1 MSQHHHDDRRPF
13 DPDLARRDVL
23 KLAAGSAMAALL
35 PLPFPLRWRVA
46 AAGAGGAGAAGA
58 AIEGAPFTVVP
69 PSTADAFVL
78 APELRLELLAVENDP
93 LLKGADGKVTAF
105 VGGGCDFTAFLPID
119 VRHHPCDLAAPHRGF
134 VPAAASSRE
143 GLLVVNHEGLTLQ
156 LFHDDWAPGQP
167 KSERHLAAE
176 QHAVGVSVL
185 HVKRGDDG
193 KWGLVAG
200 SRFTRRIDANT
211 PHQLVGPA
219 AAIDGGPA
227 ARGTLA
233 NCSGGRTPWGT
244 VLTCEENFHEFAS
257 EEAGFFYRWPKEPY
271 ETKRHWGWVVEID
284 PFEPASTPRK
294 LTGLGRMRHENVAL
308 RVGGDGTLVAYLGD
322 DKNDSCLFKFVAD
335 GKVTRERAKDALLLE
350 KGKLYVAQ
358 LEPEGGAAAGAAGS
372 STSSKR
378 GRWLL
383 LDLAAQEKLRAAK
396 RDDGSPLF
404 ASQTDVLADAAAAAK
419 AIGGTP
425 LERPEDVE
433 VHPLDGS
440 LYVAL
445 TNQKKRTPKD
455 WHGRICRLVEQG
467 GDPAAMEF
475 DWSVFAEG
483 GAKSGF
489 SSPDNLAFDARGD
502 LWVTSD
508 MTSEEMASG
517 KKAVADYAARGNNGL
532 YFFRTSGPFAGIAY
546 QAASGPVDSELTG
559 PCFTPDGATLFLSVQ
574 HPGEESPSK
583 QQLTSHW
590 PRGGTSVPR
599 SAVVA
604 ITGFG
609 PPKGK

>member
-1 MSQHHHDDRRPF
+1 MNLRHHDDDRRPAAA
-13 DPDLARRDVL
+13 DLARRDML
-23 KLAAGSAMAALL
+23 KLAATGAMAALL
-35 PLPFPLRWRVA
+35 PLPLRWRVA
-46 AAGAGGAGAAGA
+46 AAGGRAGR
-58 AIEGAPFTVVP
+58 AIEGAPFTAVA

-78 APELRLELLAVENDP
+78 APELRLELLAVEGDP
-93 LLKGADGKVTAF
+93 LLRDAAGKATAF
-105 VGGGCDFTAFLPID
+105 VGGGCDHTAFVPID
-119 VRHHPCDLAAPHRGF
+119 ALDHPCDLAAPHRGF

-156 LFHDDWAPGQP
+156 LFHDDWSPGQAKDP
-167 KSERHLAAE
+167 RHLAAE

-219 AAIDGGPA
+219 ATIDGGPA

-244 VLTCEENFHEFAS
+244 TLTCEENFHEFAS
-257 EEAGFFYRWPKEPY
+257 EEPDFLYRWPKEPY
-271 ETKRHWGWVVEID
+271 ATKRHWGWVVEID
-284 PFEPASTPRK
+284 PFDPASTPRK
-294 LTGLGRMRHENVAL
+294 LTALGRMRHENVAL

-335 GKVTRERAKDALLLE
+335 GKVTGDRAKDRTLLE
-350 KGKLYVAQ
+350 SGKLYVAQ
-358 LEPEGGAAAGAAGS
+358 LELMPEGVLTGAKGS
-372 STSSKR
+372 STASKR
-378 GRWLL
+378 GKWLL
-383 LDLAAQEKLRAAK
+383 LDFASQEKLRDAK

-404 ASQTDVLADAAAAAK
+404 ATQADVLADAAAAAK
-419 AIGGTP
+419 VIGGTP
-425 LERPEDVE
+425 LERPEDAE

-455 WHGRICRLVEQG
+455 WHGRIARLVEKG
-467 GDPAAMEF
+467 GDPAALEF

-483 GAKSGF
+483 GPKAGF
-489 SSPDNLAFDARGD
+489 SSPDNLAFDGNGD

-508 MTSEEMASG
+508 MTSEEMATG
-517 KKAVADYAARGNNGL
+517 KKAAEAYAARGNNGL
-532 YFFRTSGPFAGIAY
+532 YFFRTSGPFAGLAC
-546 QAASGPVDSELTG
+546 QAASGPVECELTG

-590 PRGGTSVPR
+590 PRGGTERPR

-604 ITGFG
+604 ITGFA
-609 PPKGK
+609 PPKRK